1 MAPNQGLSYS
11 FHFADI
17 RHAMVMKPSL
27 QLRVGTQLTMTPQL
41 QQAIALL
48 QLSTLDL
55 RQEIQQALESNPM
68 LELDEAYG
76 EQDVAEP
83 REDDWSTEI
92 PNELSTDSDWSDT
105 YQDMA
110 SSGAG
115 SEGPD
120 LDRNAI
126 GVSLHDHLA
135 WQLAMADVDE
145 VERQIAESLIDAV
158 APSGY
163 LEGSLDEVTQGLRAQ
178 GLDGLKISDVERVL
192 LRLQQ
197 FEPTGIFARDLR
209 ECLLLQLGAL
219 PTDTPLL
226 PQAKR
231 LIRQFL
237 EALASDD
244 RKLLKR
250 RLRLDDEQ
258 LGQVI
263 ALIRTLDPRPGQAFD
278 SAGSDY
284 VIPDLI
290 ARHSHEGWHIE
301 LNPEA
306 LPRMRIQPDYAALIR
321 RADKS
326 DDNTFMKQHLQ
337 EARWLI
343 KSLSSR
349 NDTLLRVGREIMA
362 RQLDFLDK
370 GEEAMKP
377 LILADIAAQVD
388 MHESTISRVTTQKF
402 IHTPRGVFELKYFFS
417 SQVGGEGGDAH
428 SSTAIRARLKKLI
441 GSEPARKPLSDSKL
455 VDLLADS
462 GIQVARRT
470 VAKYREAMGI
480 PPSSE
485 RKRLS

>member
-1 MAPNQGLSYS
+1 MA
-11 FHFADI
+11 
-17 RHAMVMKPSL
+17 MKPSL

-76 EQDVAEP
+76 EQDVADAP
-83 REDDWSTEI
+83 EDQWASEI
-92 PNELSTDSDWSDT
+92 PDELTVDSEWSDT
-105 YQDMA
+105 YQDFA
-110 SSGAG
+110 SSPGTG
-115 SEGPD
+115 SAEGPD
-120 LDRNAI
+120 FDRNAS
-126 GVSLHDHLA
+126 GQSLHDHLR
-135 WQLAMADVDE
+135 WQLAMTDLDE
-145 VERQIAESLIDAV
+145 RERLIAESLIDAV
-158 APSGY
+158 DGNGY
-163 LEGSLDEVTQGLRAQ
+163 LNGGLDDIGEGLREA
-178 GLDGLKISDVERVL
+178 GLNGLKQTDIEQVL

-197 FEPTGIFARDLR
+197 FEPTGVFARDLR
-209 ECLLLQLGAL
+209 ECLMLQLG
-219 PTDTPLL
+219 TFSDDTPLL

-231 LIRQFL
+231 LVRQFL
-237 EALASDD
+237 EALGAND

-250 RLRLDDEQ
+250 RLRLDDIQ
-258 LGQVI
+258 LDTVI
-263 ALIRTLDPRPGQAFD
+263 ELVRNLDPRPGQAFD
-278 SAGSDY
+278 DSRSDY

-290 ARHSHEGWHIE
+290 AYHREDGWHIE
-301 LNPEA
+301 LNPDA
-306 LPRMRIQPDYAALIR
+306 LPKMRIQPDYAAMIK

-326 DDNTFMKQHLQ
+326 EDNTFMKQHLQ
-337 EARWLI
+337 EARWLL

-349 NDTLLRVGREIMA
+349 NDTLLRVGSEIMA
-362 RQLDFLDK
+362 RQMEFLEH

-377 LILADIAAQVD
+377 LVLADIAQKVD

-417 SQVGGEGGDAH
+417 SHVGNDGGDLH
-428 SSTAIRARLKKLI
+428 SSTAIRARIKKLI
-441 GSEPARKPLSDSKL
+441 SDEPPRKPLSDNKL
-455 VDLLADS
+455 VQALADD

>member
-1 MAPNQGLSYS
+1 MA
-11 FHFADI
+11 
-17 RHAMVMKPSL
+17 MKPSL

-76 EQDVAEP
+76 ELAVEAP
-83 REDDWSTEI
+83 KEDEWSEAI
-92 PNELSTDSDWSDT
+92 PEQLAVDSDWSDT

-110 SSGAG
+110 PSGGGEA
-115 SEGPD
+115 PD
-120 LDRNAI
+120 FERNAD
-126 GVSLHDHLA
+126 VPSLRDHLT
-135 WQLAMADVDE
+135 WQLAMTDLTAPR
-145 VERQIAESLIDAV
+145 ERAIAESLIDAV
-158 APSGY
+158 DANGY
-163 LEGSLDEVTQGLRAQ
+163 LTLPLEEITEGLRHQELA
-178 GLDGLKISDVERVL
+178 GLKVGDVEAL
-192 LRLQQ
+192 LMRLQQ
-197 FEPTGIFARDLR
+197 FEPTGVFARDLR

-219 PTDTPLL
+219 PDDTPLL

-231 LIRQFL
+231 LVRQFL
-237 EALASDD
+237 EALAGDD

-250 RLRLDDEQ
+250 RLRLEDDQ
-258 LGQVI
+258 LDT
-263 ALIRTLDPRPGQAFD
+263 LIHLVRSLDPRPGQAY
-278 SAGSDY
+278 AEGGSDY

-290 ARHSHEGWHIE
+290 ARHDRDGWRIE

-337 EARWLI
+337 EARWLL

-349 NDTLLRVGREIMA
+349 NDTLLRVGQEIMT
-362 RQLDFLDK
+362 RQLDFLER

-377 LILADIAAQVD
+377 LVLADIAQTVE
-388 MHESTISRVTTQKF
+388 MHESTISRVTTQKY

-417 SQVGGEGGDAH
+417 SQVGGGEGDAH

-441 GSEPARKPLSDSKL
+441 GEEPPRKPLSDSKL
-455 VDLLADS
+455 VSLLADD

>member
-1 MAPNQGLSYS
+1 MA
-11 FHFADI
+11 
-17 RHAMVMKPSL
+17 MKPSL

-68 LELDEAYG
+68 LELDDDFS
-76 EQDVAEP
+76 EQEVAESQ
-83 REDDWSTEI
+83 EDDWVTEI
-92 PNELSTDSDWSDT
+92 PDELTVDSDWSDT
-105 YQDMA
+105 YQDLA
-110 SSGAG
+110 SSTGT

-120 LDRNAI
+120 FDRNATSQ
-126 GVSLHDHLA
+126 SLHDHLR
-135 WQLAMADVDE
+135 WQLAMTDLDRRD
-145 VERQIAESLIDAV
+145 RQIAESLIDAV
-158 APSGY
+158 DGNGY
-163 LEGSLDEVTQGLRAQ
+163 LDNGLDDIGEGLRAQ
-178 GLDGLKISDVERVL
+178 GLNGLKQTDIEHVL

-197 FEPTGIFARDLR
+197 FEPTGVFARDLR
-209 ECLLLQLGAL
+209 ECLMLQLGTL
-219 PTDTPLL
+219 PDDTPLL

-231 LIRQFL
+231 LVRQFL
-237 EALASDD
+237 EALGSDD

-250 RLRLDDEQ
+250 RLRLDDTQ
-258 LGQVI
+258 LDTVI
-263 ALIRTLDPRPGQAFD
+263 ELVRGLDPRPGQAFD
-278 SAGSDY
+278 DSQNDY

-290 ARHSHEGWHIE
+290 AYHREDGWHIE
-301 LNPEA
+301 LNPDA
-306 LPRMRIQPDYAALIR
+306 LPKMRIQPDYAAMIK

-337 EARWLI
+337 EARWLL

-349 NDTLLRVGREIMA
+349 NDTLLRVGREIMS
-362 RQLDFLDK
+362 RQMDFLER

-377 LILADIAAQVD
+377 LVLADIAQTVD

-417 SQVGGEGGDAH
+417 SHVGNDGGDAH
-428 SSTAIRARLKKLI
+428 SSTAIRARIKKLI
-441 GSEPARKPLSDSKL
+441 SDEPPRKPLSDNKL
-455 VDLLADS
+455 VQALADD